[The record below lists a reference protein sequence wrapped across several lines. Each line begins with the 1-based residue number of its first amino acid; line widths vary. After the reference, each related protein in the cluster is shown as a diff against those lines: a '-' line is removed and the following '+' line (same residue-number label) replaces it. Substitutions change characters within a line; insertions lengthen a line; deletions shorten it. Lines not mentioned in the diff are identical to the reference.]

1 MEFYLCQP
9 RASIL
14 SCLAMNI
21 GLVITEERE
30 GLEIDHFQEVRK
42 AKGAM
47 LSRQFSLTGVS
58 RFNISPF

>member
-1 MEFYLCQP
+1 
-9 RASIL
+9 
-14 SCLAMNI
+14 MNI